1 MQNIDVNPIFKKF
14 RKTNLYYTTDDMLL
28 YQDPTYLGFKIFI
41 EPGPN
46 GLFSDC
52 IEGEKNTAYSYL
64 MNLGQVQRAN
74 YIKKFNEL
82 FRKIN
87 NITPWFFQE
96 ITGLEKAWERR
107 NEEDEY
113 SPLIPKDATIEI
125 GCLESIDL
133 RITTLID
140 LYRKGCFDW
149 EFRREI
155 VPINLRYFNI
165 SIYVYESRIINRSGL
180 PLKSGLN
187 VASILNVEPNKKQQ
201 AENDKLLGEDP
212 FGQKKT
218 LGNKIKSIIAAGQEG
233 KGGSKDEQNSQ
244 PSNKEVDTPNV
255 NINRIL
261 FKFSKCQFL
270 PDKSGEFLSSLKMSS
285 SEAEIGQKIAFSYR
299 NVVEENLNNV
309 YMGNTKLLADS
320 YTILDSLALDSTSI
334 QDGLSGDAQSTLSS
348 SFGTILNGLKSAG
361 AESLSTFVNTN
372 VGKLLMGNVFGL
384 STSNLLNDVG
394 QITSGDPNLALSGV
408 TDLAKQG
415 ANLGQRAIR
424 SINQN
429 KSKNLGNVFK

>member
-1 MQNIDVNPIFKKF
+1 MKNIDVNPTYKKF

-52 IEGEKNTAYSYL
+52 IDGEKNTAYSYL
-64 MNLGQVQRAN
+64 MNLGQIQRAN

-87 NITPWFFQE
+87 NLTPWFFQE

-107 NEEDEY
+107 NSEDEY
-113 SPLIPKDATIEI
+113 TPLIPKDATIEI

-155 VPINLRYFNI
+155 VPRNLRYFNI

-180 PLKSGLN
+180 PLKNGLN
-187 VASILNVEPNKKQQ
+187 ITSILNIEPNKKQQ
-201 AENDKLLGEDP
+201 AENNRLLGDDP
-212 FGQKKT
+212 FKQNKT
-218 LGNKIKSIIAAGQEG
+218 IGNKIQSIITAGKEG
-233 KGGSKDEQNSQ
+233 IGGVSANETPQT
-244 PSNKEVDTPNV
+244 SNKEVDTPNI

-261 FKFSKCQFL
+261 FKFTNCEFL
-270 PDKSGEFLSSLKMSS
+270 PDKSSEFLSTLKMSS
-285 SEAEIGQKIAFSYR
+285 SDSEIGQKIAFTYR
-299 NVVEENLNNV
+299 NVTEENLNNV
-309 YMGNTKLLADS
+309 YLGNTKLLADS

-334 QDGLSGDAQSTLSS
+334 QDGFSGSPNSTLSS
-348 SFGTILNGLKSAG
+348 SFGTILDGLKSAG
-361 AESLSTFVNTN
+361 ADSLSSYINTN
-372 VGKLLMGNVFGL
+372 VGKLLLGNVFGL
-384 STSNLLNDVG
+384 STTNVLSDIGKIV
-394 QITSGDPNLALSGV
+394 SGDPNQALSGV

-415 ANLGQRAIR
+415 AKLGEKTIR

-429 KSKNLGNVFK
+429 KSKNLGNIFK

>member
-1 MQNIDVNPIFKKF
+1 MQNIDVNPTFKKF

-28 YQDPTYLGFKIFI
+28 FQDPTYLGFKIFI

-64 MNLGQVQRAN
+64 LNIGQVQRAN

-87 NITPWFFQE
+87 NVTPWFFQE
-96 ITGLEKAWERR
+96 IIGLEKAWERR
-107 NEEDEY
+107 NNEDEY
-113 SPLIPKDATIEI
+113 SPLIPKDSTIEI
-125 GCLESIDL
+125 GCLESVDL

-155 VPINLRYFNI
+155 VPINLRYFDL
-165 SIYVYESRIINRSGL
+165 SIYVYESRILNRSGL
-180 PLKSGLN
+180 PLKNGLN
-187 VASILNVEPNKKQQ
+187 VTSILNIEPNKKQQ
-201 AENDKLLGEDP
+201 AENAKLLGDDP

-218 LGNKIKSIIAAGQEG
+218 LGNKLKSIIVAGREG
-233 KGGSKDEQNSQ
+233 VGGTKDESTSS

-261 FKFSKCQFL
+261 FKFTKCQFL
-270 PDKSGEFLSSLKMSS
+270 PDRSGEFLSSLKMSS
-285 SEAEIGQKIAFSYR
+285 TESEIGQKIVFSYR
-299 NVVEENLNNV
+299 NVTEENLNNI
-309 YMGNTKLLADS
+309 YLAKNQLLADS
-320 YTILDSLALDSTSI
+320 YTILDSLALDSTTVL
-334 QDGLSGDAQSTLSS
+334 DGLSGNANSTISN
-348 SFGTILNGLKSAG
+348 SFGTILDGLKSAG
-361 AESLSTFVNTN
+361 ADTLSNYINTN
-372 VGKLLMGNVFGL
+372 VGKLLLGNVFGL
-384 STSNLLNDVG
+384 STTNTLDAVG
-394 QITSGDPNLALSGV
+394 KITSGDPNQAYSGV

-415 ANLGQRAIR
+415 AKLGERVIR

-429 KSKNLGNVFK
+429 KSKNLGNIFK